1 MDYTRRQK
9 SLSPIDIYGV
19 KTVDTGAIFKQ
30 YDINTSI
37 LEVKLIANGEPV
49 ILTDEEVY
57 VTVNSSVEIN
67 TNQIKYSKNYKCKC
81 ELIEEKL
88 NVRRNMGDNLL
99 EIILSEKVLN
109 NAGDMIAEIV
119 IADIEKEQRITSQSF
134 TFKIEPSITPN
145 PKNLNFEKIFEKG
158 DDK

>member
-1 MDYTRRQK
+1 MDYIRRQK
-9 SLSPIDIYGV
+9 SKSLIDIYGIR
-19 KTVDTGAIFKQ
+19 TVETGAIFKQ

-37 LEVKLIANGEPV
+37 LEVELIANGKPV
-49 ILTDEEVY
+49 ILTDSESVY
-57 VTVNSSVEIN
+57 VTVKSSVEIN

-81 ELIEEKL
+81 EIIEEKL
-88 NVRRNMGDNLL
+88 NVRRNMDDNLL

-134 TFKIEPSITPN
+134 KFKIEPSITPN
-145 PKNLNFEKIFEKG
+145 PKNLNFEKIFERN
-158 DDK
+158 DE